1 MKNKK
6 VLLTSLL
13 VMLMVSCGGSGNQVS
28 SNENNHVSED
38 NVSETTS
45 TNSSG
50 EIIQTNGKLSLKMFG
65 GVYLNTTRTIYA
77 MMENYNDE
85 EIIWTSSN
93 PSVVS
98 VSPRE
103 GYTAE
108 CTLAAKSLGS
118 ATITATLAS
127 DPSCS
132 VSKEFVIEEGEAMP
146 ADLFNQIT
154 GGVKLVSSDKCL
166 SYDEDYNVTV
176 DEDYDVTTIYEEK
189 NPSDTDASNTNDA
202 YQITIL
208 NKKTNKSQ
216 SVSYVK
222 GTGGYVCTEYLN
234 YNNEV
239 KEEKILNEDE
249 EGYKWNSSYY
259 CNLWR
264 NTELV
269 TNECFRTFDGG
280 KTYHYSSYY
289 ITPIYLM
296 ASMYLLD
303 ASPDGMYF
311 VNNEDGLEVHVE
323 IDPYSEY
330 GDGIKYGRK
339 IVSKLEDVGTATID
353 HIKPYEH
360 KEEHDALDAAFD
372 KMANL
377 KNYKATLT
385 LDYPSGS
392 EDYVYDFIY
401 TEDTVDVS
409 IYANNKLYSR
419 NGWHKDSDSSYFSYY
434 YSNNQVTID
443 KKYNTAWDEVNK
455 YPTFDVAAEVFSR
468 TANNKYKTIDKQG
481 LYVEYCTYMPS
492 GSYYFSYDEY
502 GYIELTDDGYI
513 SKITTSANAL
523 GERVSITVTY
533 SDFENTTCDIDFS
546 SIGESNLP
554 TSFMDAE
561 PALYNNLVE
570 WNIEDI
576 VPYLYSSV
584 GYSTSV
590 GYAKNDD
597 YTGVKYAFIK
607 TNTFDTADERD
618 TFIAQY
624 KDLLIAN
631 GFEATGE
638 VHDET
643 GYPLYKKGDYYVGIG
658 INLSW
663 NGTEQ
668 KSAKIIIVSELLEA
682 VQIEVY

>member
-6 VLLTSLL
+6 ILLASLL
-13 VMLMVSCGGSGNQVS
+13 AMLMVSCGGENQISSDGNSISDNTVSEISSDNS
-28 SNENNHVSED
+28 SNEIVES
-38 NVSETTS
+38 
-45 TNSSG
+45 
-50 EIIQTNGKLSLKMFG
+50 NGKMSLKMFG

-77 MMENYNDE
+77 MMENYNNE

-98 VSPRE
+98 VSPRD
-103 GYTAE
+103 GYTSE

-127 DPSCS
+127 DPTCTI
-132 VSKEFVIEEGEAMP
+132 SKEFVIEEGEAMP

-166 SYDEDYNVTV
+166 SYDENYNVTV
-176 DEDYDVTTIYEEK
+176 DEEYEVTTIYEETT
-189 NPSDTDASNTNDA
+189 PSDTSENNTNDA

-208 NKKTNKSQ
+208 DKNTNKSQ

-222 GTGGYVCTEYLN
+222 GTGGYVCKEYLN

-239 KEEKILNEDE
+239 KNERILNEEE

-311 VNNEDGLEVHVE
+311 VNNDGSLELHVE

-330 GDGIKYGRK
+330 LDGTKYGRE
-339 IVSKLEDVGTATID
+339 IISKLEDVGTATID

-360 KEEHDALDAAFD
+360 KEEHDALENALN

-409 IYANNKLYSR
+409 IYADNELYSR
-419 NGWHKDSDSSYFSYY
+419 NGWHKDSESTYFSYY

-443 KKYNTAWDEVNK
+443 KKFNSSWNEVNK
-455 YPTFDVAAEVFSR
+455 YPTFDIASEVFNK
-468 TANNKYKTIDKQG
+468 TANNKYKTINKQG

-492 GSYYFSYDEY
+492 GSYYYSYDEY
-502 GYIELTDDGYI
+502 GYVELTDDGYI

-523 GERVSITVTY
+523 GERVNITVTY
-533 SDFENTTCDIDFS
+533 SDFESTTCDIDFS
-546 SIGESNLP
+546 SINESNIP
-554 TSFMDAE
+554 TSFMEAE
-561 PALYNNLVE
+561 PALYNNLVD
-570 WNIEDI
+570 WKIDDV

-590 GYAKNDD
+590 GYVKIDD

-607 TNTFDTADERD
+607 TNTFDTNEERD
-618 TFIAQY
+618 AFISQY
-624 KDLLIAN
+624 KDLLLVN
-631 GFEATGE
+631 GFEATDLIHE
-638 VHDET
+638 DT
-643 GYPLYKKGDYYVGIG
+643 GYPLYKKGEYYVGVG
-658 INLSW
+658 ICLSW

-668 KSAKIIIVSELLEA
+668 KAAKIVIVSSLLEA
-682 VQIEVY
+682 VSVE